1 MTDMVAT
8 DAKLEL
14 MSQLQHQ
21 YGQNIVFFLD
31 QKGQVVYL
39 NDTAKQQLGEVT
51 SVAAF
56 LPQFKSSIEW
66 VSFWNQVRSKGEFD
80 SYCDMQLGEDRLSL
94 QLHCQFIT
102 EHNGLLC
109 EANIQPCDKEE
120 LAQLSI
126 YKRIVA
132 SSADLVGYVN
142 QHLLLELMNPSFRRF
157 FGLGERDHRAVP
169 IIEIFDLQVFDA
181 HILPRLQ
188 LCLKGSI
195 CTHQFWVSGVKGR
208 RCLEINYTPF
218 TLSTGQI
225 SGVVLD
231 ARDITE
237 RVLAE
242 QARALASKV
251 FDNAAEAILIEDAKQ
266 RIVSVNQAFCQITGY
281 QKSEVVGRTG
291 LLLNSPKN
299 DPSVLRK
306 MWRELN
312 RDGVWRGEVW
322 GQRKDGS
329 EFPGWLSIAA
339 VCDGERDRVTKY
351 VSLFSDLTNKKRSE
365 ERIWRQANFD
375 SLTGIANRQRFEVT
389 LEKLISN
396 QQAGVLLFL
405 EFDTFKATN
414 DRYGHSI
421 GDQLLQDIALRLLA
435 CVQPND
441 VCARFGGAEFAILL
455 SAPESINQQTKIC
468 IDLLERLSEVFVV
481 DNKNLFLSCHI
492 GIAQAYTDAFTAGA
506 LVAKAYMAM
515 NQAKI
520 QKHSRFLRY
529 SAELEFNTQLKLNFE
544 NELRRGLKQQE
555 FELAFQP
562 ILSMAP
568 QAIIATEVL
577 MRWRHPEKG
586 VINAN
591 EFLAEVEDANM
602 LHPLNE
608 WMCQQAM
615 AQYQQ
620 WQQQDRKLG
629 RLALNIAHLQLQ
641 DLGFFHF
648 LQALMTEYEIKPD
661 QLILEVT
668 EHFILHAS
676 QEVIAQFK
684 RLQQQGLLLALD
696 DFGRG
701 YASLYYLKQ
710 FPLNII
716 KLERVF
722 IKDIETSEVDLLLVE
737 SSIQL
742 ASKLGLTVVAEGVE
756 TQSHYDLLA
765 GLGCDWMQGYFV
777 SPALPLLDF
786 EAWFD
791 RYHEKTPQE

>member
-1 MTDMVAT
+1 MTDVVNT
-8 DAKLEL
+8 STQPEL
-14 MSQLQHQ
+14 MAQLQHDF
-21 YGQNIVFFLD
+21 GQNIVFYLD
-31 QKGQVVYL
+31 QKGGVIYL
-39 NDTAKQQLGEVT
+39 NATAKQQLSEAT
-51 SVAAF
+51 SVVEF
-56 LPQFKSSIEW
+56 LPHFKTSIEW
-66 VSFWNQVRSKGEFD
+66 VSFWNQVRSKGSLDICYE
-80 SYCDMQLGEDRLSL
+80 MQLRDGLSNL
-94 QLHCQFIT
+94 QIHCRFIDET
-102 EHNGLLC
+102 NGIFC
-109 EANIQPCDKEE
+109 EANTLPIASQE
-120 LAQLSI
+120 LAQLSL

-132 SSADLVGYVN
+132 SSTDLVAYVN
-142 QHLLLELMNPSFRRF
+142 QSLSLELVNPSFARF
-157 FGLGERDHRAVP
+157 FGLAD
-169 IIEIFDLQVFDA
+169 FDEGQPVAEVFDFQVFDD

-195 CTHQFWVSGVKGR
+195 CTHQFWVSSLKGR

-218 TLSTGQI
+218 TLSSGQI
-225 SGVVLD
+225 CGVVLD

-251 FDNAAEAILIEDAKQ
+251 FENAAEAILIEDSKQ

-281 QKSEVVGRTG
+281 QRNEVVGRTG
-291 LLLNSPKN
+291 LLLSSPKN
-299 DPSVLRK
+299 DPVVLRK

-312 RDGVWRGEVW
+312 RDGVWRGEIW

-339 VCDGERDRVTKY
+339 IRDGDRDRVTKY
-351 VSLFSDLTNKKRSE
+351 VSLFSDLTHKKRSE

-375 SLTGIANRQRFEVT
+375 SLTGIANRQRFEVS
-389 LEKLISN
+389 LEKAMSS

-414 DRYGHSI
+414 DRYGHSV

-441 VCARFGGAEFAILL
+441 MCARFGGAEFAILL
-455 SAPESINQQTKIC
+455 SEPESISQQTKIC
-468 IDLLERLSEVFVV
+468 IELLERLSEEFVV

-492 GIAQAYTDAFTAGA
+492 GIAQAYSDALTASE
-506 LVAKAYMAM
+506 LIDKAYMAM
-515 NQAKI
+515 NQAKV

-529 SAELEFNTQLKLNFE
+529 SAELECNSQLKLSFE

-562 ILSMAP
+562 ILSMRS
-568 QAIIATEVL
+568 QHIIATEVL

-586 VINAN
+586 IINAN
-591 EFLAEVEDANM
+591 DFLAAVEDADM
-602 LHPLNE
+602 LNPLNE
-608 WMCQQAM
+608 WMCQQAI
-615 AQYQQ
+615 AQYHQ
-620 WQQQDRKLG
+620 WQLEGRQLG

-648 LQALMTEYEIKPD
+648 LRSLMVEYQIAPE

-668 EHFILHAS
+668 EQFIVNSSH
-676 QEVIAQFK
+676 EVIAQFK
-684 RLQQQGLLLALD
+684 RLQEQGLLLALD

-701 YASLYYLKQ
+701 YASLHYLKQ
-710 FPLNII
+710 FPLNIL

-722 IKDIETSEVDLLLVE
+722 IKDIETSEVDLLLAE

-756 TQSHYDLLA
+756 TQSHYDLLTK
-765 GLGCDWMQGYFV
+765 LGCDWMQGYFI
-777 SPALPLLDF
+777 SPPLPLTEFNSWHTGYVD
-786 EAWFD
+786 D
-791 RYHEKTPQE
+791 